1 MNKLYQ
7 DFLSSRDELR
17 QFYPWLP
24 IDGVEKLTSNI
35 NVSTPLTIVSGQQP
49 AIFGGPL
56 YTIYKIITLIKLSQ
70 HLVKESGKDIKPIFW
85 IHSWDHDWK
94 EACSINFLT
103 YDYETFPFV
112 YEPEETEKGKPL
124 YKLELN
130 KNALIEKIPEIF
142 KRIKGSEY
150 SSFWENFLIASLS
163 NSKNLSDW
171 STAILKEEIKNEN
184 LFWFEPHKN
193 NDFKVLQGLIEIA
206 IENHQSLI
214 NEFNKTNDLLKEMG
228 YKLQVHKSLENA
240 FFFLDENNYRSR
252 INFVNGVFLSERSG
266 KEYSN
271 DELKHILK
279 YEPERFSPNLILRCI
294 YQQMIF
300 PCIIYIGGPAEIAYW
315 AQLKDLFSFLKLQMP
330 VIFPR
335 KRFVLIPMKIGKW
348 MSEMNINLED
358 IPKLYKQKTE
368 NLSYSIS
375 MEEKEKIEDTK
386 TRYINATE
394 AFLKEL
400 SALFNTDN
408 SFFEKQ
414 GKTFLS
420 RIEGETQKLID
431 IILKSQALKNEQ
443 FQKRLSSIL
452 RTILPD
458 GIEQERVYSPLS
470 FVSEFGDDFIKI
482 IATKMDITNFDIEVI
497 EL

>member
-35 NVSTPLTIVSGQQP
+35 NSSTSLTIVSGQQP

-56 YTIYKIITLIKLSQ
+56 YTIYKLITLIKLSQ
-70 HLVKESGKDIKPIFW
+70 HLGKECGKEIKPIFW
-85 IHSWDHDWK
+85 VHSWDHDWE
-94 EACSINFLT
+94 EACSISFLT
-103 YDYETFPFV
+103 YDHETFRFV

-130 KNALIEKIPEIF
+130 KNVLIEKIPEIF
-142 KRIKGSEY
+142 KHIKGSEHTP
-150 SSFWENFLIASLS
+150 FWENFLVSSLA

-184 LFWFEPHKN
+184 LLWFEPHKI
-193 NDFKVLQGLIEIA
+193 NDFKILQGLIEIA

-214 NEFNKTNDLLKEMG
+214 NEFNKTSDLLKKMG

-240 FFFLDENNYRSR
+240 FFFLDENDYRSR
-252 INFVNGVFLSERSG
+252 INFVKGMFLSERSG
-266 KEYSN
+266 KEYSSA
-271 DELKHILK
+271 ELKHILK
-279 YEPERFSPNLILRCI
+279 YEPERFSPNLILRCV

-300 PCIIYIGGPAEIAYW
+300 PCIIYVGGPAEIAYW

-348 MSEMNINLED
+348 MAAMNINLTD
-358 IPKLYKQKTE
+358 IPKLYKQKTDS
-368 NLSYSIS
+368 LSHSIS
-375 MEEKEKIEDTK
+375 TEVREKIENSRNK
-386 TRYINATE
+386 HKKATE

-400 SALFNTDN
+400 ASIFNIDDN
-408 SFFEKQ
+408 SFEKQ
-414 GKTFLS
+414 SKTFSS
-420 RIEGETQKLID
+420 RIEGETQKLIETV
-431 IILKSQALKNEQ
+431 IKEQALKNEQ
-443 FQKRLSSIL
+443 FKKHLSSIL

-458 GIEQERVYSPLS
+458 GVEQERVYSPLS
-470 FVSEFGDDFIKI
+470 FISEFGDDFIKK
-482 IATKMDITNFDIEVI
+482 IATEMDITNFDIEVI

>member
-7 DFLSSRDELR
+7 DFLLSRDELR

-24 IDGVEKLTSNI
+24 IDSVEKLTSNI
-35 NVSTPLTIVSGQQP
+35 NVSTSLNIISGQQP

-70 HLVKESGKDIKPIFW
+70 HLGKNSGKEVKPIFW
-85 IHSWDHDWK
+85 VHSWDHDWQ
-94 EACSINFLT
+94 EACSVSFLT
-103 YDYETFPFV
+103 YDYETFRFV

-130 KNALIEKIPEIF
+130 RNIFTEQIPEIF

-150 SSFWENFLIASLS
+150 SSFWEKFLISSLS
-163 NSKNLSDW
+163 SSKNLSDW
-171 STAILKEEIKNEN
+171 STAILKEEIKDEN

-193 NDFKVLQGLIEIA
+193 NDFKVLQNLIEIA
-206 IENHQSLI
+206 IENHQNLI
-214 NEFNKTNDLLKEMG
+214 NEFNKTSDLLKKMG

-252 INFVNGVFLSERSG
+252 INFVNGVFISERSG

-279 YEPERFSPNLILRCI
+279 YEPERFSPNLIFRCI
-294 YQQMIF
+294 YQQIIF
-300 PCIIYIGGPAEIAYW
+300 PCIIYVGGPAEIAYW

-335 KRFVLIPMKIGKW
+335 KRFAVVPMKIGKW
-348 MSEMNINLED
+348 MSEMNIGLKD
-358 IPKLYKQKTE
+358 IPKLYRQKTE

-375 MEEKEKIEDTK
+375 MGEKEKIENAREK
-386 TRYINATE
+386 YKKATE
-394 AFLKEL
+394 IFLKEL
-400 SALFNTDN
+400 TTIFNIDN
-408 SFFEKQ
+408 SFFDKQ

-420 RIEGETQKLID
+420 RIENETQKLIET
-431 IILKSQALKNEQ
+431 IIKMQSLKNEQ
-443 FQKRLSSIL
+443 FQKHLSSIL

-458 GIEQERVYSPLS
+458 GIEQERVFSPLC
-470 FVSEFGDDFIKI
+470 FISEFGDNFIKK
-482 IATKMDITNFDIEVI
+482 IAMKMDITNFDIEVV